1 MQLDMF
7 EPKPEQLCKL
17 IHFNINLQTQPVD

>member
-7 EPKPEQLCKL
+7 EPNPEQLCKL
-17 IHFNINLQTQPVD
+17 NHYNINLQPQPVN